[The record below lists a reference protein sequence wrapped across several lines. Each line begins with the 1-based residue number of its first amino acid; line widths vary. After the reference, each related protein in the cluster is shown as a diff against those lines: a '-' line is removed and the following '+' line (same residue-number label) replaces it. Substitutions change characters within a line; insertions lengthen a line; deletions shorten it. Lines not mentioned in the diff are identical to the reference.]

1 MSKKLEDVPS
11 SRQPNIEGEVI
22 LRRASSSN
30 PRGSIKV
37 EVMTNAQEE
46 ETDVHFES
54 EGQELTVTTPNKLE
68 WHYAAGP
75 CIQMRVTVFAPAGSA
90 LERLVVNT
98 TQLDIDI
105 MSGLDLSVD
114 DEVLLRAISGDINAP
129 KHKTSYD
136 TASENDDPYVI
147 SNRRTVVE
155 TISGN
160 IKGWFALNDLLKVT
174 SVSGDIAIDIA
185 PQVVDSDNPA
195 RAELRISTT
204 SGDIS
209 ALEPIN
215 KAFAGGIET
224 SSRKFPGR
232 DYYVDIATSSGK
244 ITADVACSSYSNV
257 RSQSGNL
264 ILTMWPVLDPSDKA
278 QAQIST
284 NTKSGDQRL
293 TVLEPLWMGIIKPED
308 QRLAKPGKDDEKGNP
323 KDGDEPWLI
332 IHPHDHIASEGID
345 DTTSTGSDK
354 RALGNVLSRHGTM
367 SGNIRL
373 QYPTAWEGSLI
384 AETITGTQRIRGEGL
399 DVWDVGT
406 PVTKTYTGRK
416 GSGASNMKVVTISGD
431 ENILIGKEP

>member
-1 MSKKLEDVPS
+1 
-11 SRQPNIEGEVI
+11 
-22 LRRASSSN
+22 
-30 PRGSIKV
+30 
-37 EVMTNAQEE
+37 
-46 ETDVHFES
+46 
-54 EGQELTVTTPNKLE
+54 
-68 WHYAAGP
+68 
-75 CIQMRVTVFAPAGSA
+75 MRVTVSAPAGSA

-105 MSGLDLSVD
+105 LSGLDLSVD

-155 TISGN
+155 TVSGN

-174 SVSGDIAIDIA
+174 SVSGDIAVDIA

-195 RAELRISTT
+195 RAELRMSTA
-204 SGDIS
+204 SGDIL

-215 KAFAGGIET
+215 KAFAGGFET

-244 ITADVACSSYSNV
+244 IEADVAVSSYSNI

-278 QAQIST
+278 QVQIST

-293 TVLEPLWMGIIKPED
+293 TVLEPLWTGIIKPED
-308 QRLAKPGKDDEKGNP
+308 QRLAKPGKDDKDKP
-323 KDGDEPWLI
+323 KDDEPWLI
-332 IHPHDHIASEGID
+332 IHPHDQITSESTD
-345 DTTSTGSDK
+345 EVAPTGSDK
-354 RALGNVLSRHGTM
+354 RALGNVLSRHGTI
-367 SGNIRL
+367 SGDIRL
-373 QYPTAWEGSLI
+373 HYPSAWEGSLI
-384 AETITGTQRIRGEGL
+384 AETMTGTQRIRGEGL
-399 DVWDVGT
+399 DVYDVGT
-406 PVTKTYTGRK
+406 PLMKTYSGRK
-416 GSGASNMKVVTISGD
+416 GNGASNMKIVTISGD
-431 ENILIGKEP
+431 ENVLIGKEP